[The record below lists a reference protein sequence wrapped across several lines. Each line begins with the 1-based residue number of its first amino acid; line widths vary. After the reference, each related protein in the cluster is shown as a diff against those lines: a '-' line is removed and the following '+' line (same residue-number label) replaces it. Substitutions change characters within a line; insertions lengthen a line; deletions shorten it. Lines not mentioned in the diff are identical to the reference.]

1 MQAGVAPHRTVPL
14 FVSLSSLAQSKCA
27 RHLSDQR
34 VHLCLPKRVD
44 LETRVARLREQ
55 LMESA
60 AAPQGP
66 RSPDT
71 AMAVD
76 QEQAAEEEAAAAEA
90 AEAAARELDALVAE
104 LRAWKMYFE
113 LDDAMQAWQRRYE
126 QYSTAAAGSADS
138 KQELVQ
144 GAGTLLG
151 AMMEELLET
160 DWLASLADPGM
171 AWAEELA
178 AASSVAVAVAVPE
191 GVEVELV
198 LSCLPDAWE
207 AQARRNDPSQAWASG
222 TAPFPTL
229 KVRPCAPT
237 AFIIVC
243 WPALQGAKSVG
254 VTVCCLCGHSPCCLA
269 SADPTHMHPPRVC
282 FLQGAKLFETESR
295 LRGALQAALQRAR
308 GAFCALPVQLVAVQ
322 VHSPEGA
329 EGYVRVRLV
338 CKPSA
343 EVRAPAASLSCAS
356 LFTWQPQGRFALHA
370 DDAHAM
376 CVHLITGM
384 ALHGGLGGVA
394 AAGQHGRPAS

>member
-1 MQAGVAPHRTVPL
+1 M
-14 FVSLSSLAQSKCA
+14 
-27 RHLSDQR
+27 
-34 VHLCLPKRVD
+34 
-44 LETRVARLREQ
+44 ARLREQ

-66 RSPDT
+66 RSPDA

-126 QYSTAAAGSADS
+126 QYSTAATGLADS

-178 AASSVAVAVAVPE
+178 AASSVAAAVAVPE

-243 WPALQGAKSVG
+243 WPALQGVTSVG

-269 SADPTHMHPPRVC
+269 SANPIHMHPHASAFCREPSCLRPNRAC
-282 FLQGAKLFETESR
+282 GAHCKQRCSAPAVHSVHCRFSWWLSKCT
-295 LRGALQAALQRAR
+295 APRAR
-308 GAFCALPVQLVAVQ
+308 RATCEYAWSVNPVQ
-322 VHSPEGA
+322 
-329 EGYVRVRLV
+329 R
-338 CKPSA
+338 
-343 EVRAPAASLSCAS
+343 
-356 LFTWQPQGRFALHA
+356 
-370 DDAHAM
+370 
-376 CVHLITGM
+376 
-384 ALHGGLGGVA
+384 
-394 AAGQHGRPAS
+394 